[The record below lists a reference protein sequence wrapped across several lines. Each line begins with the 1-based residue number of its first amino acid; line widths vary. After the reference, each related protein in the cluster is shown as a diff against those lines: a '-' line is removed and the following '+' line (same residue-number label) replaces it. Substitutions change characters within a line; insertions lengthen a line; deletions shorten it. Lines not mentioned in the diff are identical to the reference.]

1 MARCPSATRYVM
13 ERSSLAVM
21 LHSDACR
28 ASDRVSRYVRVDA
41 KPASTLASL
50 SGVKPESPW
59 RLRQGGPMKRMIAIV
74 DLKSGEVSLRS
85 SDTSTLDVP
94 VDFDRDAGVASL
106 LNARVHYA
114 STG

>member
-1 MARCPSATRYVM
+1 
-13 ERSSLAVM
+13 
-21 LHSDACR
+21 
-28 ASDRVSRYVRVDA
+28 
-41 KPASTLASL
+41 
-50 SGVKPESPW
+50 
-59 RLRQGGPMKRMIAIV
+59 MKRMIAIV

-114 STG
+114 STGGKGVSKATYPRPLSWRIRGEECLVASDALTEEPSYCLSAIDPTEE